1 MVPDVILSVRD
12 MRKWFPVRQGLVA
25 GLMGERSYVH
35 AVDGITFDVSRGEV
49 FGLAGES
56 GCGKTTTG
64 RVLLGLEPPTGGEVL
79 FDGKNIA
86 QLKDREMKLHRR
98 RIQIVFQD
106 PFDSLNPRI
115 TVYKAIAEPLEIH
128 GIGEDEDDRVQ
139 MVSRIL
145 EDVQLTPAQDFLFR
159 YPHEVS
165 GGQRQRVALARA
177 LVLKPSFIVA
187 DEPVSMLDVSIRT
200 EILNLMLDL
209 QKEHDLT
216 YLFIT
221 HDLAVSKYI
230 CDRLAIM
237 YLGKIVEIGPADEV
251 IDDPQHPYTKA
262 LRIAV
267 PKPIAEGRRAT
278 VPIIGETPPAV
289 NIPSGCRFRTRC
301 PYAFDRCTQLEP
313 QLIEVKPGRGAAC
326 HLLKR

>member
-1 MVPDVILSVRD
+1 MVPDVILCVRD
-12 MRKWFPVRQGLVA
+12 LRKWFPVRRGLIA
-25 GLMGERSYVH
+25 GLMGEQSYVR

-86 QLKDREMKLHRR
+86 RLKDREMKLHRR
-98 RIQIVFQD
+98 RIQVVFQD

-115 TVYKAIAEPLEIH
+115 TIYKAIAEPLEIH
-128 GIGEDEDDRVQ
+128 GIGEDEDNRIQ

-177 LVLKPSFIVA
+177 LVLKPTFVVA

-200 EILNLMLDL
+200 EVLNLMLDL
-209 QKEHDLT
+209 QKQHDLT

-237 YLGKIVEIGPADEV
+237 YLGKIVEIGPADKV

-267 PKPIAEGRRAT
+267 PKPIAGGKRAS
-278 VPIIGETPPAV
+278 VPIVGETPPAV

-313 QLIEVKPGRGAAC
+313 PLIEVKPGHGAAC
-326 HLLKR
+326 HILKQ